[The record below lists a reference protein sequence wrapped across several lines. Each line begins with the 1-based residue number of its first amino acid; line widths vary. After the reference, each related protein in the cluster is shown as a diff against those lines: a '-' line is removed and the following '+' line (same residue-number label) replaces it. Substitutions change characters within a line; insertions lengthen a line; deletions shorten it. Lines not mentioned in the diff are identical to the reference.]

1 MPFDF
6 SVIDV
11 GGDVSVHP
19 GPRTRWYAPVTFATP
34 SESWA
39 VAITL
44 MASLGLTQT
53 PVPDTSAKEGSRFGG
68 VLTGGGGGG
77 GGGGGS
83 SAAVVVV
90 WPTVGGGGAFTGDDG
105 AAVVPVVPVGPGG
118 SAVGEA
124 DGAAVAAELAAGAGR
139 ATPAGLAEHAAARL
153 HATPAATTIGQRVA
167 VMPLPRCRY
176 RLPSSARG

>member
-1 MPFDF
+1 
-6 SVIDV
+6 
-11 GGDVSVHP
+11 
-19 GPRTRWYAPVTFATP
+19 VTFATP

-53 PVPDTSAKEGSRFGG
+53 PVPDTSAKEGFRSGG
-68 VLTGGGGGG
+68 VLTGGGG

-90 WPTVGGGGAFTGDDG
+90 WPTVGGGGAFTGNDG
-105 AAVVPVVPVGPGG
+105 AAVVPVGPGG